1 MEFIKSYE
9 VIIIR
14 LYITLN
20 IIRLIRTKLNLCKFQ
35 TVDKINAYRTIII
48 IHNIEMMFYIPN

>member
-20 IIRLIRTKLNLCKFQ
+20 IIRLIRTKLTLCKFQ
-35 TVDKINAYRTIII
+35 TVDKINAYRRIII